1 MKLRHLLFGLLAG
14 VAFVACTND
23 DDPAGVTPADGN
35 KVASADMFMAVNLK
49 MPSGAATRAE
59 VQTTEE
65 TAVNKVTF
73 LFFKGDEQ
81 VAEPFP
87 ITLTNGKGTDA
98 IGEEWTPGNGSP
110 KAPVIVLHNPT
121 DYPTSLVVLINY
133 TPETA
138 ITKSVK
144 LSTLQA
150 TVADFSA
157 TTNGFVMSNSVYN
170 DAAGSNVIGAPVTSA
185 NIKNTPGEAKKA
197 PVKVYVERVLA
208 KVSVNAKNATA
219 ETGVANITINPA
231 ESKWGLV
238 YENTQSYLIKN
249 LNKTYSYDWT
259 WNDPTNHRSYWA
271 EAAPFTA
278 GDGTAYKDYI
288 ALETEDGEPNV
299 LYTQENT
306 AYQSWTPKSA
316 TNPTAVI
323 VAATLRYTDPTV
335 EGATAEAV
343 DLFKYYGAIYPAKGI
358 KNILYNNST
367 PKYYKKDGNNLV
379 GLVPDDFELVI
390 DAEQGESYEAKVHL
404 KLAPSVTTVYT
415 SLEDQGTTAATANDE
430 LAKTPEILEYWKE
443 GATYFYVPIKQHD
456 DADNTK
462 DVYGI
467 VRNHFY
473 QLTITKIKGLG
484 TAVPNPADVIIP
496 ETPEDGNYYIAG
508 EMNILDWA
516 SVEQNV
522 EF

>member
-49 MPSGAATRAE
+49 MPSGAATRAD

-81 VAEPFP
+81 VADPFP
-87 ITLTNGKGTDA
+87 VTLTNGKGTDA

-110 KAPVIVLHNPT
+110 KAPVIVLHNPS

-133 TPETA
+133 GGTVAKAT
-138 ITKSVK
+138 K
-144 LSTLQA
+144 LSALQDI
-150 TVADFSA
+150 VADYSA
-157 TTNGFVMSNSVYN
+157 TNSGFVMSNSVYN
-170 DAAGSNVIGAPVTSA
+170 DAAGNVIGAPVTSA
-185 NIKNTPGEAKKA
+185 NIKNTAADAKTA

-208 KVSVNAKNATA
+208 KVSVTSSLSKDAPISDDEDEKVT
-219 ETGVANITINPA
+219 VNITGWTLAYVN
-231 ESKWGLV
+231 S
-238 YENTQSYLIKN
+238 QSYLIKK

-271 EAAPFTA
+271 ESATYKAAT
-278 GDGTAYKDYI
+278 GTAYNKPT
-288 ALETEDGEPNV
+288 ALGAT
-299 LYTQENT
+299 LYAQEST
-306 AYQSWTPKSA
+306 SFTKFTPKAA

-323 VAATLRYTDPTV
+323 VNATLKYN
-335 EGATAEAV
+335 GTAQ
-343 DLFKYYGAIYPAKGI
+343 DLFKYYGVVYPAEEI
-358 KNILYNNST
+358 LNRLYNENSIAE
-367 PKYYKKDGNNLV
+367 KYFKKDGDNLV
-379 GLVPDDFELVI
+379 SLTVNDLVLAK
-390 DAEQGESYEAKVHL
+390 DASVGESYEAQVSLAL
-404 KLAPSVTTVYT
+404 KEGVTAYNA
-415 SLEDQGTTAATANDE
+415 DGTAASFTSSA
-430 LAKTPEILEYWKE
+430 LTLEYWNE
-443 GATYFYVPIKQHD
+443 GQTYYYVPIKQVPD
-456 DADNTK
+456 K
-462 DVYGI
+462 DVFGI

-473 QLTITKIKGLG
+473 QLNVTKVQGLG
-484 TAVPNPADVIIP
+484 TAVPDPSKVIIP
-496 ETPEDGNYYIAG
+496 ETPKEDDYYIAA
-508 EMNILDWA
+508 EINILDWR

>member
-49 MPSGAATRAE
+49 MPSGAATRAD

-81 VAEPFP
+81 VADPFP
-87 ITLTNGKGTDA
+87 VTLTNGKGTDA

-110 KAPVIVLHNPT
+110 KAPVIVLHNPS

-133 TPETA
+133 GGTVAKAT
-138 ITKSVK
+138 K
-144 LSTLQA
+144 LSALQDI
-150 TVADFSA
+150 VADYSA
-157 TTNGFVMSNSVYN
+157 TNSGFVMSNSVYN
-170 DAAGSNVIGAPVTSA
+170 DAAGNVIGAPVTSA
-185 NIKNTPGEAKKA
+185 NIKNTPGEAKDA

-208 KVSVNAKNATA
+208 KVSVTKA
-219 ETGVANITINPA
+219 EKVMVDTGDDNITIDPA

-238 YENTQSYLIKN
+238 YENTQSYLIKK
-249 LNKTYSYDWT
+249 LKKTYSYGWT

-271 EAAPFTA
+271 EAAEFKPVDKDKA
-278 GDGTAYKDYI
+278 TAYKDYV
-288 ALETEDGEPNV
+288 ALGSY

-316 TNPTAVI
+316 TTNPTAVI
-323 VAATLRYTDPTV
+323 VAATLKYTDPTV
-335 EGATAEAV
+335 ENATAEAV

-358 KNILYNNST
+358 KTILYNNST

-390 DAEQGESYEAKVHL
+390 DAKQGESYEAKVHL

-415 SLEDQGTTAATANDE
+415 SLEDQGTTAATANAE
-430 LAKTPEILEYWKE
+430 LAKTPEILEYWKG
-443 GATYFYVPIKQHD
+443 GATYFYVPIKQH
-456 DADNTK
+456 AAESNTDK
-462 DVYGI
+462 DVFGI

-473 QLTITKIKGLG
+473 QLTITKIQGLG

-496 ETPEDGNYYIAG
+496 ETTKDDDYYIAS
-508 EMNILDWA
+508 EINILDWA
-516 SVEQNV
+516 SVEQGV